1 MKKITTKTKLREIL
15 ENKKLFKVLEKYN
28 FPCLSCPLAKFELE
42 NLELGQICKIYN
54 IDAKKLI
61 KELNEKIKE

>member
-1 MKKITTKTKLREIL
+1 MKRITEETKLGEIL
-15 ENKKLFKVLEKYN
+15 ENKELFEILEKYN
-28 FPCLSCPLAKFELE
+28 FPCLGCPLAKFELE